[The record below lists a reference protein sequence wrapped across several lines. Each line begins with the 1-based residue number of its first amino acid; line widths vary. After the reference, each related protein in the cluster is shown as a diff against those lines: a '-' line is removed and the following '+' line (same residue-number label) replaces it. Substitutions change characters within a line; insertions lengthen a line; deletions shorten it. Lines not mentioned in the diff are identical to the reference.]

1 MGKPHNSLL
10 EFYDVDWKTVG
21 TKLHLCSRIIARTS
35 IPESTLLE
43 PWNLDFQ
50 EFPAGRRFSWA
61 WDRTTTRDEDLAYSL
76 MGLLGVSMPLLY
88 GEGGGKAFI
97 GSSKNT
103 SCNGRT
109 CRFFSGHR
117 GLAAVLAP
125 SWPDARP
132 SSTLARSDISTGTQN
147 PATSP
152 MIALR
157 GRMLFLSDTRAT
169 LWPSPVEGCGSNFW
183 PCEIARHTGQSGSP
197 TPRALS
203 WAPTVYKTAMLAYL
217 SRRQMMGPSRES
229 PPPSRGRI
237 PMLSGVFPI
246 LSGSSGRNF
255 TSTTETKRKGPS
267 ARWHGRPSSILSSG
281 SISRR
286 PRWSC
291 DLTFQNQPK
300 SASPFPRQSLDEWT
314 GAVGTH
320 SLRNASPFDQ
330 RTAACCPYNLALWSW
345 ISRSLLPKTVRR
357 ASKPWLLPLG
367 SLVRAQPSRLLAA
380 SSPYT
385 VVLFGAT
392 WSRFPPSPALARRWS
407 CLSATWVTGR
417 FLLSC
422 LTPRISAATA

>member
-1 MGKPHNSLL
+1 MYRWYAESDFCYVYLSDVRTASTQPGLLSHTELEKSRWFTRGWTLQEMIAPRLL

-157 GRMLFLSDTRAT
+157 GRMLFLSDTRVT

-183 PCEIARHTGQSGSP
+183 PCEIARHTG
-197 TPRALS
+197 
-203 WAPTVYKTAMLAYL
+203 
-217 SRRQMMGPSRES
+217 
-229 PPPSRGRI
+229 
-237 PMLSGVFPI
+237 
-246 LSGSSGRNF
+246 
-255 TSTTETKRKGPS
+255 
-267 ARWHGRPSSILSSG
+267 
-281 SISRR
+281 
-286 PRWSC
+286 
-291 DLTFQNQPK
+291 
-300 SASPFPRQSLDEWT
+300 
-314 GAVGTH
+314 
-320 SLRNASPFDQ
+320 
-330 RTAACCPYNLALWSW
+330 
-345 ISRSLLPKTVRR
+345 
-357 ASKPWLLPLG
+357 
-367 SLVRAQPSRLLAA
+367 
-380 SSPYT
+380 
-385 VVLFGAT
+385 
-392 WSRFPPSPALARRWS
+392 
-407 CLSATWVTGR
+407 
-417 FLLSC
+417 
-422 LTPRISAATA
+422 